1 MQHITATPLPRWKD
15 LIFSLFG
22 KTYTDDNLGK
32 SWCRPGETAF
42 WFSRS
47 SWSLAYLSECRKLLT
62 RQENINVWLPDYF
75 CNSALVH
82 LRETGINPIF
92 YPLDRNMTPD
102 FSACQQLI
110 ELYNPDIFVLVHF
123 FGQPADTIQ
132 SAQLCEARN
141 AWLVED
147 ATHVLLPVQGV
158 GEYGDAVM
166 YSPHKHLPIYDGAVL
181 ILRPDGPSAL
191 PITSF
196 PAEVR
201 SSILISAKP
210 NGIGIIKWL
219 LKRTIQK
226 IGVRRST
233 FPDTFASDL
242 DLSSKA
248 TLPADMTAF
257 SRRLLSRITTDM
269 DTIAMIRRERYA
281 DWQTV
286 LKSLGLPEIT
296 PINGICPTPYIAA
309 LQCPDIESTKSLFST
324 FLKAGIPVTTWPD
337 LPPEILSCPE
347 NHLVALD
354 FRRIRIYLPVH
365 QSITRKQIV
374 HASQNLR
381 RQLAHK
387 DDIPLQPKLLEYAE
401 WSALW
406 EKCSK
411 TNLMQ
416 SWQYGAAK
424 EEAEGWRAI
433 RLQIVGSRSKSVALV
448 QVLLRS
454 YPVIGSIARINRG
467 PILLNE
473 NTDELLAQKLDIIE
487 ALLVFAKK
495 QKWRVIQIAP
505 EISAIAGAE
514 VLLKTMGLNKLSQAP
529 WGSAML
535 SLYTEEDD
543 LLMQLKGKWR
553 NGMRKGLKH
562 GVSVS
567 HSVGDGKD
575 LELLLD
581 SYKSLQKAREFKGLS
596 EAVIRALAR
605 QKGDEWQFN
614 LFIGRDNAQES
625 ELLGTLVTIRS
636 GDTVTYCIGTTT
648 NTGKKI
654 QINSVL
660 LWEAILQAKA
670 EGCEWFDVGG
680 LNAETPSGIA
690 NFKSGLN
697 ATPYTL
703 IGEFRGWMHNFLRL
717 NP

>member
-1 MQHITATPLPRWKD
+1 M
-15 LIFSLFG
+15 FSLFG
-22 KTYTDDNLGK
+22 KTDTDECLGK
-32 SWCRPGETAF
+32 SWCRSGEIAL

-47 SWSLAYLSECRKLLT
+47 AWSLAYLSEWRKLQT
-62 RQENINVWLPDYF
+62 GQEIINVWLPDFF

-82 LRETGINPIF
+82 LRKTGINPIF
-92 YPLDRNMTPD
+92 YPLDSNMTPD
-102 FSACQQLI
+102 FSECPQLL
-110 ELYNPDIFVLVHF
+110 EQHSPDIFVLVHF
-123 FGQPADTIQ
+123 FGQPANPEE
-132 SAQLCEARN
+132 SVKLCKARN

-147 ATHVLLPVQGV
+147 ATHVFVPVQGV

-196 PAEVR
+196 PAEAR
-201 SSILISAKP
+201 SSILTSAKS
-210 NGIGIIKWL
+210 NGIGTIKWL

-233 FPDTFASDL
+233 FPDTFATDL

-248 TLPADMTAF
+248 TLAADMSGF
-257 SRRLLSRITTDM
+257 SRRLLSRITTDI
-269 DTIAMIRRERYA
+269 DAIAMIRRERYA

-296 PINGICPTPYIAA
+296 PINDISPTPYMAA
-309 LQCPDIESTKSLFST
+309 LQCPDPESTKSLFAAI
-324 FLKAGIPVTTWPD
+324 LKAGIPVSTWPD
-337 LPPEILSCPE
+337 LPPEILSFPG
-347 NHLVALD
+347 NHLGALQL
-354 FRRIRIYLPVH
+354 RKTRIYLPVH
-365 QSITRKQIV
+365 QSMTRKQVIL
-374 HASQNLR
+374 ASMRLR
-381 RQLAHK
+381 KQLAHK
-387 DDIPLQPKLLEYAE
+387 NNNPLNVKILEYSN
-401 WSALW
+401 WLGLW
-406 EKCSK
+406 KKCSK

-416 SWQYGAAK
+416 SWEYGSAK
-424 EEAEGWRAI
+424 EQAEGWRAI
-433 RLQIVGSRSKSVALV
+433 RLQIVGSESKCVAIV

-467 PILLNE
+467 PILLNDGGYE
-473 NTDELLAQKLDIIE
+473 SETHKLEAIK
-487 ALLVFAKK
+487 ALLVYAKK
-495 QKWRVIQIAP
+495 QNWRVIQIAP
-505 EISAIAGAE
+505 EISDKAGAE
-514 VLLKTMGLNKLSQAP
+514 ILLETMGLNKLSQVP

-575 LELLLD
+575 LQLLLD
-581 SYKSLQKAREFKGLS
+581 CYKSLQKARDFKGISGVL
-596 EAVIRALAR
+596 IRALAK
-605 QKGDEWQFN
+605 QKGQDWQFN
-614 LFIGRDNAQES
+614 LFVGREKAQKS

-648 NTGKKI
+648 NTGKKV
-654 QINSVL
+654 QVNSVL

-680 LNAETPSGIA
+680 LNTETPSGIA

-703 IGEFRGWMHNFLRL
+703 IGEFRGWKHNFLRL